1 MKSQKGITLISLTI
15 YIIVMVIVVTVV
27 ALISNYMFKNMNSV
41 SEAIDPLTE
50 YIRFN
55 SFFTDEV
62 NTSGIK
68 ILDCQDDYILFDNN
82 VQYTFVEANEAIYLN
97 KAKIAKNVTNC
108 KFSVAENDGKKQ
120 INVQIT
126 LDDNETKNT
135 TYTLKD

>member
-108 KFSVAENDGKKQ
+108 TFSVSENDGKKQ

-135 TYTLKD
+135 TSTLKY

>member
-1 MKSQKGITLISLTI
+1 MKSQKGITLISLTV

-108 KFSVAENDGKKQ
+108 TFSVSENDGKKQ

>member
-108 KFSVAENDGKKQ
+108 TFSVSENDGKKQ

>member
-108 KFSVAENDGKKQ
+108 TFSVSENDGKKQ

-126 LDDNETKNT
+126 LDEKKTKNT

>member
-62 NTSGIK
+62 NTTGIK
-68 ILDCQDDYILFDNN
+68 ILDCQNDYILFDNN
-82 VQYTFVEANEAIYLN
+82 VQYTFVAENEAIYLN

-108 KFSVAENDGKKQ
+108 KFSITENDGKKQ

-126 LDDNETKNT
+126 LDDNETKST

>member
-27 ALISNYMFKNMNSV
+27 ALIRNYMFKNMNSV

-108 KFSVAENDGKKQ
+108 TFSVSENDGKKQ

>member
-108 KFSVAENDGKKQ
+108 TFSVSENDGKKQ

-126 LDDNETKNT
+126 LENDETKNT

>member
-82 VQYTFVEANEAIYLN
+82 VQYTFVEANESIYLN

-108 KFSVAENDGKKQ
+108 TFSVSENDGKKQ

-126 LDDNETKNT
+126 LDDNETKST

>member
-55 SFFTDEV
+55 SFFTEEV

-108 KFSVAENDGKKQ
+108 TFSVSENDGKKQ

>member
-62 NTSGIK
+62 NTTGIK

-108 KFSVAENDGKKQ
+108 KFSITENDGKKQ

-126 LDDNETKNT
+126 LDDNETKST

>member
-68 ILDCQDDYILFDNN
+68 ILDCQDDYILFNNN

-108 KFSVAENDGKKQ
+108 TFSVSENDGKKQ

>member
-126 LDDNETKNT
+126 LDDNETKST

>member
-82 VQYTFVEANEAIYLN
+82 VQYTFIEANEAIYLN

-108 KFSVAENDGKKQ
+108 TFSVSENDGKKQ

>member
-62 NTSGIK
+62 NTTGIK

-108 KFSVAENDGKKQ
+108 TFSVSENDGKKQ

-126 LDDNETKNT
+126 LDDNETKST

>member
-62 NTSGIK
+62 NTRGIK

-108 KFSVAENDGKKQ
+108 TFSVSENDGKKQ

>member
-108 KFSVAENDGKKQ
+108 TFSVSENDGKKQ

-135 TYTLKD
+135 PYTLKD

>member
-62 NTSGIK
+62 NTTGIK

-97 KAKIAKNVTNC
+97 KAKKAK
-108 KFSVAENDGKKQ
+108 SGKILQK
-120 INVQIT
+120 I
-126 LDDNETKNT
+126 KNRFNT
-135 TYTLKD
+135 DLFIVPIFLLV